1 MIPHA
6 AAAAARSGMKL
17 TPKEKE
23 EQKQRQL
30 WLSSPDIIIVALVR
44 SGLVKSFVVQS
55 SIA

>member
-23 EQKQRQL
+23 QKRRQL
-30 WLSSPDIIIVALVR
+30 WLSSQDIIIVALVR

>member
-1 MIPHA
+1 MIPH

-23 EQKQRQL
+23 EQKRRQL
-30 WLSSPDIIIVALVR
+30 WLSSQDIIIVALVR